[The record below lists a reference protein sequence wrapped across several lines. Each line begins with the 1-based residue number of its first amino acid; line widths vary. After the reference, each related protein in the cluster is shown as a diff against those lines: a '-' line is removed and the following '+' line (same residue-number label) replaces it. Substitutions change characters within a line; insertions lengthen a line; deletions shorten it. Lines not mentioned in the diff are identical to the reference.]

1 MLQEQNSATFFQVM
15 KIINRRA
22 RLTLY
27 LLLSIELLLVSGYLS
42 WVRPHTNAANVS
54 SSPAPAAQPDEP
66 GM

>member
-1 MLQEQNSATFFQVM
+1 M

-27 LLLSIELLLVSGYLS
+27 LLLSIELILVSGYVS
-42 WVRPHTNAANVS
+42 WVRPHTSTAKVNS
-54 SSPAPAAQPDEP
+54 SQTAEPVAHPDEP

>member
-1 MLQEQNSATFFQVM
+1 M